1 MTFARI
7 QRLPTRPAALKAE
20 ITGLLGKEKLPP
32 NVKVVGLGRNPRLV
46 QSLVD
51 LLSRVPAPPKVR
63 AAAFRVIA
71 GLPGVS
77 RAGQTADGQ
86 TLLIRSDGG
95 DVRLVVDPATS
106 VVRGWTATPPPVRKR
121 GGAWLAD
128 QSVSFPVAD
137 WTSRLS

>member
-1 MTFARI
+1 
-7 QRLPTRPAALKAE
+7 
-20 ITGLLGKEKLPP
+20 
-32 NVKVVGLGRNPRLV
+32 VVGLGRDPRLI

-86 TLLIRSDGG
+86 TLLIRSDEG

-106 VVRGWTATPPPVRKR
+106 IVRGWSATPPPVRKR
-121 GGAWLAD
+121 GNAWLAD
-128 QSVSFPVAD
+128 QSVSFPVAE